1 MQKLTCSIAD
11 ATVALG
17 VSRATIY
24 NWMGDGKL
32 ETVKVGGRRLI
43 PISSLDK
50 LIRPERY

>member
-1 MQKLTCSIAD
+1 MQKMTCSIAD

-24 NWMGDGKL
+24 NWMADGKL

-43 PISSLDK
+43 PIASLNK
-50 LIRPERY
+50 LVQPERY